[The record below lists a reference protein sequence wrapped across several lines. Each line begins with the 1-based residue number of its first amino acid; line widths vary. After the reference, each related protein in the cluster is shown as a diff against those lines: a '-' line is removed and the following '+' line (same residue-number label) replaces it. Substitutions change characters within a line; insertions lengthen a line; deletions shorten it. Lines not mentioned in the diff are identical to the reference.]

1 MNKIIALGV
10 LLFVTGIV
18 CLCNMS
24 NEKVDGGYAAYVYSN
39 PVWGCKE
46 FKQVING
53 PGGTGMVWRQDSIVV
68 CVTPYTMMESF
79 DDIRAA
85 DQLKMNAEAHL
96 VWRIDPTKIKEF
108 VEQYGA
114 ISEVE
119 HTPEAI
125 ATDAYDSFVKQPFR
139 TAVRTSIAEY
149 RGLDAPA
156 NIPAITNKVET
167 ILRQH
172 FEGTPFIIE
181 SVTIGHTIPP
191 ESVTAGITRKVEASQ
206 EYERQAIQLEI
217 ARRNEEIQLA
227 EGRAQANR
235 VREEAQGA
243 LDMTGAV
250 GTKVTFIN
258 PTVGTKIAAKA
269 LGAFNNPDIAKD
281 LYRENWLGKYGAS
294 TIVTESYMPVIVADS
309 SRTATVS
316 LTAVTTDGEIVGF
329 EPIVRVTGTAKA
341 GDVFKVDGLK
351 MVDKNGVQVDTDY
364 TIIVG
369 ENGSIPELRIEIE
382 GKSCN
387 NANAWVAEGTDSL
400 TLTYALED
408 GKKYAVTQTR
418 IEGAVAFDSYKFAD
432 LPGTKMTTEKFEDS
446 AIEVQ
451 CYEGGNIDTFTSG
464 VRIVVPF
471 AVGLPDPREAVLAY
485 IEMN

>member
-1 MNKIIALGV
+1 MATNDQNFSNNKKVKMIATAVYANCPYLKKAHSYVPQSQMEDKKFGNKYTVYIPDPGKTRIASATAGKAGLAAQYDAINEVEYDIVCDAALNDCELSLWNKLGDIESFKDQIALPKGRSVARGV
-10 LLFVTGIV
+10 
-18 CLCNMS
+18 
-24 NEKVDGGYAAYVYSN
+24 EKAA
-39 PVWGCKE
+39 
-46 FKQVING
+46 
-53 PGGTGMVWRQDSIVV
+53 
-68 CVTPYTMMESF
+68 
-79 DDIRAA
+79 
-85 DQLKMNAEAHL
+85 
-96 VWRIDPTKIKEF
+96 IDKTI
-108 VEQYGA
+108 
-114 ISEVE
+114 
-119 HTPEAI
+119 
-125 ATDAYDSFVKQPFR
+125 FR
-139 TAVRTSIAEY
+139 
-149 RGLDAPA
+149 
-156 NIPAITNKVET
+156 
-167 ILRQH
+167 
-172 FEGTPFIIE
+172 
-181 SVTIGHTIPP
+181 
-191 ESVTAGITRKVEASQ
+191 ASQ
-206 EYERQAIQLEI
+206 AVIGEAGLEI
-217 ARRNEEIQLA
+217 LS
-227 EGRAQANR
+227 
-235 VREEAQGA
+235 EAQGA

-309 SRTATVS
+309 ARTASVS

-341 GDVFKVDGLK
+341 GDVFTVEGLK

-387 NANAWVAEGTDSL
+387 NANAWVAAGTDSL
-400 TLTYALED
+400 TLTYALEN

>member
-1 MNKIIALGV
+1 MTKIIALGA

-18 CLCNMS
+18 CLSNMS

-96 VWRIDPTKIKEF
+96 VWRIDPTKIREF

-125 ATDAYDSFVKQPFR
+125 ATDAYNSFVKQPFR

-156 NIPAITNKVET
+156 NIPAITTKVEN
-167 ILRQH
+167 ILREH

-243 LDMTGAV
+243 LD
-250 GTKVTFIN
+250 K
-258 PTVGTKIAAKA
+258 AKA
-269 LGAFNNPDIAKD
+269 EADAE
-281 LYRENWLGKYGAS
+281 LYRKQQEAAAILA
-294 TIVTESYMPVIVADS
+294 M
-309 SRTATVS
+309 RTAEAEGMK
-316 LTAVTTDGEIVGF
+316 LEAEGRRALNDAI
-329 EPIVRVTGTAKA
+329 
-341 GDVFKVDGLK
+341 
-351 MVDKNGVQVDTDY
+351 
-364 TIIVG
+364 G
-369 ENGSIPELRIEIE
+369 ENLIRYEAIRRVGDAKVPHINVGSDAIQPLMNMLNRAF
-382 GKSCN
+382 GGGAQPTPTP
-387 NANAWVAEGTDSL
+387 AN
-400 TLTYALED
+400 
-408 GKKYAVTQTR
+408 
-418 IEGAVAFDSYKFAD
+418 
-432 LPGTKMTTEKFEDS
+432 
-446 AIEVQ
+446 
-451 CYEGGNIDTFTSG
+451 
-464 VRIVVPF
+464 
-471 AVGLPDPREAVLAY
+471 
-485 IEMN
+485 